1 MIWIFPKRKDNA
13 ADAHCGIDRD
23 PLAEYTMM
31 YIYTKGAPAMIQ
43 KSMAISPEGKL
54 RFGGA
59 DVEALA
65 RKYGTPLYILDEGR
79 LVENMRAFVRG
90 AEAAFGRDTLVTYAS
105 KAMCFK
111 ALYPILERE
120 GLGADVVSGGELY
133 TARQAGFPMN
143 RVHFHG
149 TYKEDWEIDMALQAG
164 VHSLI
169 ADGEYDLENIARRG
183 RVAGILA
190 PVMLRI
196 TPGIDPHTFAAVNTG
211 MECQFGRPLETGQAM
226 EFVKTALKQPGVR
239 VLGLHCH
246 IGSQIFEEGPF
257 ALAAEKMLNFCR
269 QILDEIG
276 WSPEYLALGGGF
288 GVRYRES
295 DPECSV
301 EHMLRGLGE
310 TVRRLCREKGV
321 PQPKIILEPGRSI
334 VADAGMTLYT
344 AGAVKQI
351 VGGRNYVIVNGGMT
365 DNPRYALYK
374 APYTVYNASRMTGED
389 LETYTVAGRCCESGA
404 LIQENVRLPRV
415 QGGDFIAVACTGA
428 YNYAMAS
435 NYNRVPRL
443 PVVLVKDGADRLAV
457 RRETLEDLLKCD
469 I

>member
-1 MIWIFPKRKDNA
+1 
-13 ADAHCGIDRD
+13 
-23 PLAEYTMM
+23 
-31 YIYTKGAPAMIQ
+31 MIQ

-59 DVEALA
+59 DVEELA

-90 AEAAFGRDTLVTYAS
+90 AEAAFGKDTLVTYAS

-183 RVAGILA
+183 LAAGIPA

-226 EFVKTALKQPGVR
+226 EFVKMALKQPG
-239 VLGLHCH
+239 G
-246 IGSQIFEEGPF
+246 
-257 ALAAEKMLNFCR
+257 
-269 QILDEIG
+269 
-276 WSPEYLALGGGF
+276 
-288 GVRYRES
+288 
-295 DPECSV
+295 
-301 EHMLRGLGE
+301 
-310 TVRRLCREKGV
+310 
-321 PQPKIILEPGRSI
+321 
-334 VADAGMTLYT
+334 
-344 AGAVKQI
+344 AGA
-351 VGGRNYVIVNGGMT
+351 G
-365 DNPRYALYK
+365 
-374 APYTVYNASRMTGED
+374 AP
-389 LETYTVAGRCCESGA
+389 
-404 LIQENVRLPRV
+404 LPHRFA
-415 QGGDFIAVACTGA
+415 DF
-428 YNYAMAS
+428 
-435 NYNRVPRL
+435 
-443 PVVLVKDGADRLAV
+443 
-457 RRETLEDLLKCD
+457 
-469 I
+469 